1 MSAGYGFFSVKFFKA
16 DGSPDPETAKKAFD
30 WAGEN
35 LEWVKEL
42 NPFVLEGNEWSNN
55 SNDWVDGV
63 DIKHTGVPNDPEDWV
78 KQVGDA
84 VGAELIT
91 AVELQDFTESDLD
104 AIGSYAA
111 VYKDGKIIETKRFHK
126 GVGSAYDSDDDED
139 EDDENERDFFAE
151 ADSWTS
157 HYVPKP
163 GSELIPSGC
172 FLDNY
177 GNWASLD
184 SARYNIDGCPNRDFA
199 LLPVRA
205 MITDDDEQWD
215 LIAEFDIE
223 KDEVPDLP
231 FITMYDEEF
240 QDYEVDDGEDWL
252 QLGYGSGNLL
262 DADGNTIQSLK
273 DVDHAD
279 NEDGETV
286 FWRVPYADLD
296 EEKRKSGEYVLTE
309 EARKKWS
316 EKLGL

>member
-1 MSAGYGFFSVKFFKA
+1 MQFYARQGAVPDENGKYSDYIGVV
-16 DGSPDPETAKKAFD
+16 DDDWLIEPDCGSTFMGVYASEDCQPSQIYKDRVLPYV
-30 WAGEN
+30 EN
-35 LEWVKEL
+35 GK
-42 NPFVLEGNEWSNN
+42 
-55 SNDWVDGV
+55 
-63 DIKHTGVPNDPEDWV
+63 
-78 KQVGDA
+78 
-84 VGAELIT
+84 
-91 AVELQDFTESDLD
+91 
-104 AIGSYAA
+104 AIGINQIDFESGNYSTED
-111 VYKDGKIIETKRFHK
+111 YPEENGPTLRELLDICQLCMD
-126 GVGSAYDSDDDED
+126 DSED
-139 EDDENERDFFAE
+139 EECLYRLGMGTE
-151 ADSWTS
+151 
-157 HYVPKP
+157 P
-163 GSELIPSGC
+163 IPSGS
-172 FLDNY
+172 FLDNH

-296 EEKRKSGEYVLTE
+296 EDKRKSGEYVLTE